1 VARAGTIVAVSS
13 EWPAPFQSVSPP
25 PPPVGPPPP
34 TPPPARTRRSR
45 LDYFLA
51 GGIVVGL
58 MVTVVIVAVIVL
70 AAQNA
75 CACASTPSPSPT
87 ATQIAAASPTPTSA
101 RPTQTPTPT
110 TSLSASGGPSVGPTQ
125 TPLGSGEPLATVPP
139 DIAAQIDAVVA
150 QMPAIRQ
157 LEPLRDVPYF
167 MISREQFQTDLADMF
182 DQEYDPALFDA
193 QGRLLKRLGLLPA
206 DADLRQL
213 VLDLNGGA
221 VAAFYRPDTGA
232 FYVIQR
238 SQPFGVL
245 DRVYVAHEY
254 THALQDQH
262 FDLEG
267 TRITD
272 PAEGDAT
279 LAQLAVIEGDA
290 TDAMII
296 WARENLTFE
305 ELIEM
310 LSSSLNGTDQQ
321 TLDNMPLILSRQL
334 TFPYDDGLNFVMGIQ
349 GLQGW
354 GPINDALQHPPASTE
369 QILHPEKYASHEA
382 PIAVAL
388 NDPSKDLGIGW
399 KQAWV
404 DTFGELNMQI
414 FAAGDDRPAPTVPG
428 LPAGQWP
435 HAEVAAGWGGDRIYM
450 WEGPDDAWGIG
461 WMTAWDTP
469 ADADEFVARAAELK
483 SRFGGPTEISMIKP
497 GVARILIASDAG
509 TLQQLAAAEGS

>member
-1 VARAGTIVAVSS
+1 
-13 EWPAPFQSVSPP
+13 
-25 PPPVGPPPP
+25 
-34 TPPPARTRRSR
+34 
-45 LDYFLA
+45 
-51 GGIVVGL
+51 
-58 MVTVVIVAVIVL
+58 
-70 AAQNA
+70 
-75 CACASTPSPSPT
+75 
-87 ATQIAAASPTPTSA
+87 
-101 RPTQTPTPT
+101 
-110 TSLSASGGPSVGPTQ
+110 
-125 TPLGSGEPLATVPP
+125 
-139 DIAAQIDAVVA
+139 
-150 QMPAIRQ
+150 MPAVRQ
-157 LEPLRDVPYF
+157 LEPLRDVPYY
-167 MISREQFQTDLADMF
+167 MISREQFQADLAVMIDE
-182 DQEYDPALFDA
+182 EYDPALFDA
-193 QGRLLKRLGLLPA
+193 QGRLLKRMGLLPA

-238 SQPFGVL
+238 SEPFGVL

-296 WARENLTFE
+296 WARENLTFQ
-305 ELIEM
+305 ELLEM

-349 GLQGW
+349 DQQGW
-354 GPINDALQHPPASTE
+354 GPINEALKHPPASTE
-369 QILHPEKYASHEA
+369 QILHPEKYAAHEA
-382 PIAVAL
+382 PISVGL
-388 NDPSKDLGIGW
+388 PDPSADLGVGW
-399 KQAWV
+399 KQVWV
-404 DTFGELNMQI
+404 DTFGELNMQV

-428 LPAGQWP
+428 LPAGEWP
-435 HAEVAAGWGGDRIYM
+435 HAEVAAGWGGDRMYM
-450 WEGPDDAWGIG
+450 WEGPDTAWAIG

-469 ADADEFVARAAELK
+469 TDADEFVARAGALK
-483 SRFGGPTEISMIKP
+483 SRFAGPVDISMIKP
-497 GVARILIASDAG
+497 GVAQLLIASDAD
-509 TLQQLAAAEGS
+509 TLQRLAAAAGS